1 MIYMDRMKLIIP
13 FTKAFGKVKRA
24 KKIEKIAFRENC
36 YVILVE
42 QRTPFYY
49 FIEDTI

>member
-1 MIYMDRMKLIIP
+1 MKLPIP
-13 FTKAFGKVKRA
+13 FTRAFGKVKKG
-24 KKIEKIAFRENC
+24 KKMEKIATRENC

-42 QRTPFYY
+42 QRTPFCY